1 MKTCVSILSRNRLG
15 QVDGLTNERLNKE
28 TSYTLIIY
36 PADFLLKIF
45 PPQLYETFRTK
56 EQLIVFTWQEI
67 FANVCFFLFSEKAV
81 DISFEDLLGFA
92 TGANKIP
99 PRGFQKPLEIHFF
112 SEINRLPCVST
123 CAMELYLPRGIK
135 EPKVF
140 NDKMYMAIKGSLGFD
155 KI

>member
-1 MKTCVSILSRNRLG
+1 MDSFQNVYTVIYSEVGSNDKV
-15 QVDGLTNERLNKE
+15 KE
-28 TSYTLIIY
+28 DETIY
-36 PADFLLKIF
+36 AWELFLQDI
-45 PPQLYETFRTK
+45 E
-56 EQLIVFTWQEI
+56 
-67 FANVCFFLFSEKAV
+67 EKAV

-155 KI
+155 II